1 MAPITLRATPT
12 KDDDSWIFSVP
23 QDALRP
29 PRNAKEPLVFGKFIK
44 FTATAITFEMLR
56 LPDNRILQSDDR
68 SRFILLSFGDLR
80 FPETPIKATGEYISR
95 LLKAGLFLNRIQYRF
110 YHHSNSQLRSRSCFL
125 REANSDAELDDRI
138 YRLGDFQRL
147 MSAAKRAKRI
157 GLLFS
162 EAQVDYNLDPIFVKD
177 IEDIKSGD
185 ELFSDGCGLM
195 SKWLAIQLAKKK
207 KIIFRGVRY
216 TPCVF
221 QIRYLGYKGVL
232 MLHPQLDAERAS
244 GQNYLVHFRQSMKKF
259 STTQNTT
266 FSVVGH
272 SCPYSFG
279 RLNNDIIVLLS
290 SLGITD
296 EKLLAKQE
304 AYFKWITDAATDPVA
319 AVDFLSSMNEYS
331 IAERV
336 LLDGLDDPKVNST
349 VRSLQMKEINSFKN
363 DRNKDRSRM
372 IVQKSRLIFGVCDPF
387 GVLKE
392 GEVHI
397 RITTARKG
405 ASTPIHADVLVVR
418 NPCLHPGD
426 CLKLRAVYRPEL
438 SHLVDC
444 IVFAGVAKPGHKAAP
459 SMSSGGDLDGDKYFV
474 CWDPDLVPS
483 TISESYDYPPNKEP
497 VAKSVTRTDLA
508 NHFASYNSAGLARVA
523 ALHARWVRGTPA
535 GALSAECQE
544 LNALH
549 SQSVDGAGI
558 KIPERLAEPPAPPDG
573 ENAFIINKLASAAK
587 DFTSKFAQSNPSTLS
602 VPPDDPNAGKQLLVR
617 FLQSTQNSLS
627 EFELFTLAF
636 NWSRKLGML
645 RDEFLP
651 YLAHIDFGA
660 LTSAQKYSIST
671 ALDLKEEDEE
681 YAFVWNSLIRSDIL
695 TPRDLYERSLNQPFS
710 LQRLYSSKANG
721 LSTFFFY
728 LRMATNEFT
737 RKLLI
742 LKTDDRFA
750 VGIFMRGELPWDEDP
765 EVNENVVVCSFMD
778 KTSSNFSSYRP
789 CTSGYRLHCSDTNFQ
804 LYDKNRANTFIFMTR
819 PPAAS
824 GAELAVSIAVQKISA
839 RVQKQVG
846 RVNRTPVTAIELHVV
861 SNRDRMAH
869 QLFDMW
875 FEHVPTETRVKRFER
890 QAAPYHLNDIKD
902 ISKDDW
908 EDSQK
913 YPPWIQAAFHPR
925 LPVND
930 FRRHLEEL
938 NPLQRDSTM
947 EFSIQYHLEEET
959 FWIFDDIIS
968 TLPLRRAD
976 VTKWMDT
983 YPPLVFSLLKA
994 YPPLDNSLPDE
1005 TSALATTILHN
1016 LIRSANELRVA
1027 VLVALEKISVSI
1039 AALPMA
1045 TYFDLLWL
1053 TAGSV
1058 RSQELAQEVLLVLN
1072 DCRLHGD
1079 NSDAAKKYGEKHALA
1094 IAFDRAEEAFEECP
1108 CDENGKPRRQRISPI
1123 HTRLSYVEG
1132 EALCVKAPIRIDAKT
1147 AVRLHSHVRL
1157 QAASKPDNRWIESII
1172 LDGVVVQSMKG
1183 ELKIEL
1189 MHPPPPE
1196 MAIMDW
1202 NLYNAGSTATSKAMM
1217 EALLR
1222 LLEDREGSCRYYS
1235 IITGTEPESATTLA
1249 STANDISVPEDYP
1262 DLNLSQVTAVES
1274 TNNPLSLVWGP
1285 PGTGKTTVVV
1295 QMLKRLIRASSEETK
1310 ILMTAST
1317 HNAVDNVLERFIA
1330 MNAKEKLLSEQKILR
1345 VATDISKVNKGL
1357 QSFTIDARVGG
1368 DMNENNK
1375 LFKKAQ
1381 ERLQAA
1387 TIVFT
1392 TCAGAGLGILRKA
1405 DFDIALIDEASQI
1418 TEPCALIPLV
1428 KGTRQAILVGDH
1440 VQLRP
1445 TVKSM
1450 GKALEFDV
1458 SLLERLYTGANAPG
1472 LVKTMLDASS
1482 IFLGGPS
1489 LTIQYRFPEELAEFP
1504 SREFYENRLRT
1515 GVEDSAKVLQV
1526 LTRCK
1531 FPWPRHPTT
1540 NAVRPTV
1547 FLQCSE
1553 EEDMG
1558 GRSKANKGQVEV
1570 VKRILP
1576 MLELENCADESGQ
1589 QALSITVL
1597 SPYSKQVQELRR
1609 IKPESFTIDSF
1620 QGRES
1625 DIIIFSSVRSNV
1637 EKDIG
1642 FVDDARRLNVMWTRA
1657 RLALIII
1664 GDRSTMAENLLWRR
1678 ALDACEEVV
1687 LPPIEG

>member
-1 MAPITLRATPT
+1 MPPTTLRDNPT
-12 KDDDSWIFSVP
+12 KDDNSWTFAILP
-23 QDALRP
+23 EALLP
-29 PRNAKEPLVFGKFIK
+29 PRKAKDPLLFGKFIQ
-44 FTATAITFEMLR
+44 FTAEKITFEMQK
-56 LPDNRILQSDDR
+56 LPNNRILQSDDR
-68 SRFILLSFGDLR
+68 SKFILLSFGTLR
-80 FPETPIKATGEYISR
+80 FPETPIRATGDYIAR
-95 LLKAGLFLNRIQYRF
+95 LLKSGLFLNGVQYRF

-125 REANSDAELDDRI
+125 RRANSDAELDARI
-138 YRLGDFQRL
+138 YRLGDFERL
-147 MSAAKRAKRI
+147 LSAAKRAKRI

-162 EAQVDYNLDPIFVKD
+162 EAQVDYKLTPEAVKD
-177 IEDIKSGD
+177 IEDIRSGD
-185 ELFSDGCGLM
+185 ELFSDGCGLI
-195 SKWLAIQLAKKK
+195 SKWLAVELAKKK

-232 MLHPQLDAERAS
+232 MLHPQLDVDRRTTP
-244 GQNYLVHFRQSMKKF
+244 GPHHLVHFRKSMKKF

-266 FSVVGH
+266 FSVVDH
-272 SCPYSFG
+272 SAPYSFG

-304 AYFKWITDAATDPVA
+304 AYFQWITDASTNPVA
-319 AVDFLSSMNEYS
+319 AVDFLSSMNEYVL
-331 IAERV
+331 AERV
-336 LLDGLDDPKVNST
+336 LLDGIDDGKVNKAI
-349 VRSLQMKEINSFKN
+349 RAAQHKEIGSFKN
-363 DRNKDRSRM
+363 ERKKDRSRM
-372 IVQKSRLIFGVCDPF
+372 IIQKSRLIFGVCDPF

-405 ASTPIHADVLVVR
+405 PSTPIHADVLVVR

-426 CLKLRAVYRPEL
+426 CLKLRAVNQPEL

-497 VAKSVTRTDLA
+497 PSKSVTRTDLA

-523 ALHARWVRGTPA
+523 ALHGKWVRGSPL
-535 GALSAECQE
+535 GALSPECQE

-549 SQSVDGAGI
+549 SQSVDGAAV
-558 KIPERLAEPPAPPDG
+558 KIPERLSTPPVPPGGDD
-573 ENAFIINKLASAAK
+573 AFIINKLAVAAREFADTFMAQANRSSITSAPA
-587 DFTSKFAQSNPSTLS
+587 
-602 VPPDDPNAGKQLLVR
+602 DPNLGKELLSQLL
-617 FLQSTQNSLS
+617 QSKQNSLS

-636 NWSRKLGML
+636 DLSRKIGLT

-651 YLAHIDFGA
+651 YLGYIDFGA
-660 LTSAQKYSIST
+660 LTVVQKYAISH
-671 ALDLKEEDEE
+671 ALDLSHEHEEHT
-681 YAFVWNSLIRSDIL
+681 FVWNSLVRSDIV
-695 TPRDLYERSLNQPFS
+695 TPRQLYERSLNQPFS
-710 LQRLYSSKANG
+710 LQRLYSSKSNG
-721 LSTFFFY
+721 LATFFYY
-728 LRMATNEFT
+728 LRMATNDFT
-737 RKLLI
+737 RKVLL

-750 VGIFMRGELPWDEDP
+750 VGIFIRGKLDWDEEP
-765 EVNENVVVCSFMD
+765 EVKDNVVVCSFMD

-789 CTSGYRLHCSDTNFQ
+789 CTSGYRLHCSDTNLQ
-804 LYDKNRANTFIFMTR
+804 LYDRLRSNTFIFMTR

-839 RVQKQVG
+839 RVQRQVG
-846 RVNRTPVTAIELHVV
+846 RINRTPVTAIEIHVV
-861 SNRDRMAH
+861 SERDRIAH
-869 QLFDMW
+869 ELFDMW
-875 FEHVPTETRVKRFER
+875 FEHVPTENRVRRFER
-890 QAAPYHLNDIKD
+890 QAAPYHLNDIKE
-902 ISKDDW
+902 ISEEDW
-908 EDSQK
+908 RDPDK
-913 YPPWIQAAFHPR
+913 YPPWLRAAFHPR
-925 LPVND
+925 LQATE
-930 FRRHLEEL
+930 FQRHLTSL
-938 NPLQRDSTM
+938 TALQVDSGM
-947 EFSIQYHLEEET
+947 NFSLKYHLEEET
-959 FWIFDDIIS
+959 FWVFHHIS
-968 TLPLRRAD
+968 APPLRRGD
-976 VTKWMDT
+976 VIKWMDT
-983 YPPLVFSLLKA
+983 YPPLVFSLLKT
-994 YPPLDNSLPDE
+994 YPPLEGLRLHEEISP
-1005 TSALATTILHN
+1005 LATPILHN
-1016 LIRSANELRVA
+1016 LIRSVNSLRVA
-1027 VLVALEKISVSI
+1027 VLVALEKISATI
-1039 AALPMA
+1039 AELPLA

-1058 RSQELAQEVLLVLN
+1058 RAKDLAQEVLLVLN
-1072 DCRLHGD
+1072 DCRLASGD
-1079 NSDAAKKYGEKHALA
+1079 MSDVARRYGEKHALA

-1108 CDENGKPRRQRISPI
+1108 CDEDGKPRKQRTPPA

-1183 ELKIEL
+1183 ELKVEL

-1196 MAIMDW
+1196 MEIMDW

-1222 LLEDREGSCRYYS
+1222 LLEDRETSCRYCS
-1235 IITGTEPESATTLA
+1235 IIIGSPPPSPTMLA
-1249 STANDISVPEDYP
+1249 SSAKISSSPQDFP
-1262 DLNLSQVTAVES
+1262 DLNQSQITAVDA
-1274 TNNPLSLVWGP
+1274 THNPLCLVWGP

-1295 QMLKRLIRASSEETK
+1295 QILKRLLRTSGEDTK

-1317 HNAVDNVLERFIA
+1317 HNAVDNVLERFIV
-1330 MNAKEKLLSEQKILR
+1330 MNKTEKLLGESQILR
-1345 VATDISKVNKGL
+1345 VATDISKVNKGMH
-1357 QSFTIDARVGG
+1357 SYTIDARVGG
-1368 DMNENNK
+1368 DMNENNR

-1381 ERLQAA
+1381 ERLKAA

-1392 TCAGAGLGILRKA
+1392 TC
-1405 DFDIALIDEASQI
+1405 
-1418 TEPCALIPLV
+1418 T
-1428 KGTRQAILVGDH
+1428 VGY

-1445 TVKSM
+1445 TVKPM
-1450 GKALEFDV
+1450 AKALEFDV
-1458 SLLERLYTGANAPG
+1458 SLLERLYTAADIPG
-1472 LVKTMLDASS
+1472 MVKTMLD
-1482 IFLGGPS
+1482 
-1489 LTIQYRFPEELAEFP
+1489 IQYRFPAELAEFP

-1515 GVEDSAKVLQV
+1515 GISNSATV
-1526 LTRCK
+1526 LTVLERTT
-1531 FPWPRHPTT
+1531 FPWPRNVIT
-1540 NAVRPTV
+1540 NTPIPTV
-1547 FLQCSE
+1547 FLNCPT

-1558 GRSKANKGQVEV
+1558 GRSKSNVGQVEM

-1576 MLELENCADESGQ
+1576 MFKLGEVADDAAPK
-1589 QALSITVL
+1589 ALSVTVL
-1597 SPYSKQVQELRR
+1597 SPYTKQLQEIRR
-1609 IKPESFTIDSF
+1609 ITDQAFTVDSF

-1664 GDRSTMAENLLWRR
+1664 GDRVTMAENALWKR
-1678 ALDACEEVV
+1678 ALDACKEVV
-1687 LPPIEG
+1687 LPEV

>member
-1 MAPITLRATPT
+1 MAPFTLRQSPT
-12 KDDDSWIFSVP
+12 KDDDSWKFVIP
-23 QDALRP
+23 QELLLP
-29 PRNAKEPLVFGKFIK
+29 PRNAKEPLLFGKFIK
-44 FTATAITFEMLR
+44 FTAETITFEMQK
-56 LPDNRILQSDDR
+56 LPSNRILQTDDR
-68 SRFILLSFGDLR
+68 SKFILLSFGDLR
-80 FPETPIKATGEYISR
+80 FPETPIRATGDYISR
-95 LLKAGLFLNRIQYRF
+95 LLKAGLFLNGVQYRF

-125 REANSDAELDDRI
+125 REANSDAELDVRI
-138 YRLGDFQRL
+138 YRLGDFERL

-162 EAQVDYNLDPIFVKD
+162 EAQVDYNLDPRLVKD
-177 IEDIKSGD
+177 IADIESGD
-185 ELFSDGCGLM
+185 ELFSDGCGLI

-232 MLHPQLDAERAS
+232 MLHPQLDVARTTIPGE
-244 GQNYLVHFRQSMKKF
+244 NYLVHFRQSMKKF
-259 STTQNTT
+259 STVQNTT
-266 FSVVGH
+266 FSVVDH

-304 AYFKWITDAATDPVA
+304 AYFQWIRDATTDPVA
-319 AVDFLSSMNEYS
+319 AVDFLSSLNEYAL
-331 IAERV
+331 AERV
-336 LLDGLDDPKVNST
+336 LLDGLDDPKVTDS
-349 VRSLQMKEINSFKN
+349 VRKLQLKEIGSFKN

-372 IVQKSRLIFGVCDPF
+372 IVKKSRLIFGVCDPF

-405 ASTPIHADVLVVR
+405 PSTPIHADVLVVR

-426 CLKLRAVYRPEL
+426 CLKLRAVHRPEL

-474 CWDPDLVPS
+474 CWDPDLVPT
-483 TISESYDYPPNKEP
+483 TIFESYDYPSNKEP

-508 NHFASYNSAGLARVA
+508 NHFASYNNAGLARVA
-523 ALHARWVRGTPA
+523 TLHAKWVRGSSL
-535 GALSAECQE
+535 GALSPECQE

-549 SQSVDGAGI
+549 SQSVDGAAI
-558 KIPERLAEPPAPPDG
+558 KIPERLTTPPAPADG
-573 ENAFIINKLASAAK
+573 EDAFIINKLAASAREFA
-587 DFTSKFAQSNPSTLS
+587 DNFTQSNRSNI
-602 VPPDDPNAGKQLLVR
+602 VAAPDDPTVGKQLLSR
-617 FLQSTQNSLS
+617 LMQSSQNSLS
-627 EFELFTLAF
+627 EYELFTLAF
-636 NWSRKLGML
+636 SLSRKLRL
-645 RDEFLP
+645 SQDEFLP
-651 YLAHIDFGA
+651 YLKYLDFGA
-660 LTSAQKYSIST
+660 LTTAQKYAISH
-671 ALDLKEEDEE
+671 ALDLDDKYDE
-681 YAFVWNSLIRSDIL
+681 YPFIWNSLIRSDIL

-710 LQRLYSSKANG
+710 LQRLYSSKING
-721 LSTFFFY
+721 LGSFFYY
-728 LRMATNEFT
+728 LRMATNDFT

-742 LKTDDRFA
+742 LKTDDRFS
-750 VGIFMRGELPWDEDP
+750 VGIFMRGDLPWDEDP
-765 EVNENVVVCSFMD
+765 EVAQNVVVCSFM
-778 KTSSNFSSYRP
+778 KNTSSNFSSYRP

-846 RVNRTPVTAIELHVV
+846 RINRTPVTAIELHTV
-861 SNRDRMAH
+861 SNRDRVAH

-875 FEHVPTETRVKRFER
+875 FEHVPTENRVRRFER
-890 QAAPYHLNDIKD
+890 QAGPYHLNDIKD
-902 ISKDDW
+902 ISEDDW
-908 EDSQK
+908 RDPDK
-913 YPPWIQAAFHPR
+913 YPAWMKAAFHPR
-925 LPVND
+925 LGVD
-930 FRRHLEEL
+930 EFRRRLDGLTPLEVERAM
-938 NPLQRDSTM
+938 Q
-947 EFSIQYHLEEET
+947 FSLRYHLENET
-959 FWIFDDIIS
+959 FWIFNHIIS
-968 TLPLRRAD
+968 AVPLRRTDAIA
-976 VTKWMDT
+976 WMET
-983 YPPLVFSLLKA
+983 HPPLVFALLKA
-994 YPPLDNSLPDE
+994 YPPIDGLLLPDE
-1005 TSALATTILHN
+1005 ISPLATEILHS
-1016 LIRSANELRVA
+1016 LIRSANSLGMA
-1027 VLVALEKISVSI
+1027 VLVALEKMAATV
-1039 AALPMA
+1039 AALPLG

-1053 TAGSV
+1053 AAGSV
-1058 RSQELAQEVLLVLN
+1058 RAQELVQELLLVLN
-1072 DCRLHGD
+1072 DCRFTSGD
-1079 NSDAAKKYGEKHALA
+1079 TSDVARRYAEKHALA
-1094 IAFDRAEEAFEECP
+1094 IAYDRAEEAFEECP
-1108 CDENGKPRRQRISPI
+1108 CDEDGKPRRQRTAPA

-1132 EALCVKAPIRIDAKT
+1132 EGLRVKAPLRIDAPT

-1157 QAASKPDNRWIESII
+1157 QAASKPDNRWIESIV

-1183 ELKIEL
+1183 ELTIEL

-1196 MAIMDW
+1196 MEVIDW

-1222 LLEDREGSCRYYS
+1222 LMEDREMSCRYYS
-1235 IITGTEPESATTLA
+1235 IITGTEPESPTALA
-1249 STANDISVPEDYP
+1249 NLPRAVDASEADYAK
-1262 DLNLSQVTAVES
+1262 LNQSQITAVES
-1274 TNNPLSLVWGP
+1274 TDNPLCLVWGP

-1295 QMLKRLIRASSEETK
+1295 QILKRLLRASRGDETK

-1317 HNAVDNVLERFIA
+1317 HNAVDNVLERFVD
-1330 MNAKEKLLSEQKILR
+1330 MNKAEHIVGEQQILR
-1345 VATDISKVNKGL
+1345 VATDISKVNKTL

-1381 ERLQAA
+1381 ERLKAA
-1387 TIVFT
+1387 VIVFT
-1392 TCAGAGLGILRKA
+1392 TCAGAGLGILRKT

-1445 TVKSM
+1445 TVHKM

-1458 SLLERLYTGANAPG
+1458 SLLERLYTGDDVPG
-1472 LVKTMLDASS
+1472 MVKTMLDV
-1482 IFLGGPS
+1482 
-1489 LTIQYRFPEELAEFP
+1489 QYRFPAQLAEFP
-1504 SREFYENRLRT
+1504 SREFYEGRLRT
-1515 GVEDSAKVLQV
+1515 GISDSANVLKI
-1526 LTRCK
+1526 LGRCK
-1531 FPWPRHPTT
+1531 FPWPRRADT
-1540 NAVRPTV
+1540 NAIIPTV
-1547 FLQCSE
+1547 FLQCSA

-1558 GRSKANKGQVEV
+1558 GRSKGNEGQVEL
-1570 VKRILP
+1570 VKHILP
-1576 MLELENCADESGQ
+1576 MLELEHTDDDSEPKK
-1589 QALSITVL
+1589 LSITVL
-1597 SPYSKQVQELRR
+1597 SPYTKQVTALRR
-1609 IKPESFTIDSF
+1609 ITTQSFTIDSF

-1664 GDRSTMAENLLWRR
+1664 GDRSTMGENALWKR
-1678 ALDACEEVV
+1678 ALDACAEGV
-1687 LPPIEG
+1687 LPVDV